1 MDSAEVGTRPET
13 LDELVTRIE
22 QQHAS
27 LPRRLR
33 EIGTFVLGHPEA
45 IALSTLAEL
54 AAETDIATSAFVR
67 FAQTLGFDGFSQM
80 QSVFRQQVRNSWP
93 QYGSRLSKIADVDP
107 ADHLEALSLS
117 AVDLITRL
125 SSTVSMTD
133 LKVASQRL
141 AQAETVWLAAG
152 GRAKPVIVYMGYL
165 LTQLGIRS
173 QQLREAP
180 AEAMR
185 ELNLT
190 GPNDILLVVSFS
202 PYGEL
207 TVNLAQR
214 AHERGHSGCQHHG
227 HPRQP
232 GGAGYDPAGDRGE
245 FLRLP
250 LALRDDEPCPVS
262 CHRSRPETRQGYQK
276 WLNRSWT

>member
-1 MDSAEVGTRPET
+1 MDSAEVATRPET

-93 QYGSRLSKIADVDP
+93 HYGSRLSKIADVEP

-117 AVDLITRL
+117 AVDSIRRL

-141 AQAETVWLAAG
+141 AQADTVWLAAG

-180 AEAMR
+180 AEAVR
-185 ELNLT
+185 EINFT

-214 AHERGHSGCQHHG
+214 AHERGIPVVSITDTRVSPVALDTTLLVTEENFFGFRSLCATMNLAQYLAIE
-227 HPRQP
+227 
-232 GGAGYDPAGDRGE
+232 AG
-245 FLRLP
+245 LK
-250 LALRDDEPCPVS
+250 RDKDI
-262 CHRSRPETRQGYQK
+262 G
-276 WLNRSWT
+276 ND